1 MLLVVAPEMVAAAAA
16 DLAGIRSAISAAN
29 AAAAGPTTQ
38 VLAAAG
44 DEVSAAIAALFGTH
58 AQEYRAVSAQAT
70 AFHERFVQSLS
81 AAGGAY
87 ASAEAAN
94 VSPLQAFEQA
104 VMDAINAPTQLLL
117 GRPLIGDGVN
127 GASGTGQAGGPGAR

>member
-1 MLLVVAPEMVAAAAA
+1 MVMLLVVAPEMVAAAAA

-58 AQEYRAVSAQAT
+58 AQEYRAVSAQAA

-127 GASGTGQAGGPGAR
+127 GASGTGQAL